1 MKARSGK
8 EIARGMENDMEKKT
22 PKDATGNGEKR
33 KESGIEEDAL
43 GVRGR
48 RSPPALPPLHVP
60 RLLGI
65 C

>member
-8 EIARGMENDMEKKT
+8 EIARGMENDVEKKT

-48 RSPPALPPLHVP
+48 RSPTALPPLHVP
-60 RLLGI
+60 RLLDI